1 MQVAGLA
8 TTKQPT
14 SQLRLQIESKVFH
27 LSFLFPIFQNV
38 LVNMAQKAT
47 NFGRRL
53 VPRVL
58 DELADTDPKRV
69 YAAIPKSA
77 DVKDGFHD
85 VTVADLS
92 RCVDF
97 MASWLDEKFGRSES
111 FETITYIGLSDLRG
125 PTTLLGSIKVG
136 YKVWKKTLSMAF
148 ADDDSSWFR
157 HRETRLRLPCI

>member
-1 MQVAGLA
+1 
-8 TTKQPT
+8 
-14 SQLRLQIESKVFH
+14 
-27 LSFLFPIFQNV
+27 
-38 LVNMAQKAT
+38 MAQKAT
-47 NFGRRL
+47 TYGRRL

-58 DELADTDPKRV
+58 DELAETDSNRV
-69 YAAIPKSA
+69 YAAVPKSA

-97 MASWLDEKFGRSES
+97 MASWLHEKFGRSEN

-136 YKVWKKTLSMAF
+136 YKVWMKTLSMAF
-148 ADDDSSWFR
+148 ADDNSSWFL